1 MRAIVCVLL
10 LFLMVFPLLAN
21 NQLEMQQFAQTSEG
35 NLLAWVVFKDK
46 GGQNLALFKASDLVS
61 ARSLERRQLR
71 RPNRP
76 LVEYSD
82 LPVFQPYLEEIKNR
96 VRKVRVVSRWLNAVS
111 VEASANDLQQISQL
125 DFTLTVEPLLVA
137 DRVKRDKIE
146 KRPEVASSVATQE
159 IDTLFYGA
167 SFNQLDLI
175 NVPFLHQKNLHGEG
189 VLIAMLDD
197 GFNLL
202 NHHIAF
208 DSLDVLSTHDFIHG
222 DDDVTDSE
230 FKAFEGWHGTMTL
243 SAIAGY
249 VPSKLI
255 GPAYKAQ
262 FLLAKTEVDQSETPV
277 EEDYWVA
284 GIEWAEQQGA
294 DIVSSSLGYID
305 WYNWSD
311 LDGETAKV
319 TIAADM
325 AVEKGVIV
333 FNSAG
338 NEGDHQDHNTLLA
351 PADGFKVLAVAAVD
365 QFGLRAGF
373 SSVGPTADGRVK
385 PDIAAMGR
393 FVYVASHTNA
403 QEFSYRSGT
412 SFSCPLA
419 AGGAAL
425 LLQAFPQTTPEMMA
439 RALKETAS
447 QAAFPDKFLGWGVI
461 DLEKAYY
468 FLDTAKVVY
477 PPLQGEHLA
486 VYQSTPNPVSNIAK
500 IPFQIYYPS
509 LVEVRIFDVSGRKIC
524 SLGTKFRRAQR
535 IQYELLDARNLASG
549 TYLYMVLVRELGT
562 GKILRKTGKL
572 VVLH

>member
-1 MRAIVCVLL
+1 MRANIYVLL
-10 LFLMVFPLLAN
+10 FFLMISPLLASKP
-21 NQLEMQQFAQTSEG
+21 LEIQQFAKNGEG

-46 GGQNLALFKASDLVS
+46 GGQTASLFKANELVTER
-61 ARSLERRQLR
+61 AIQRRQLR
-71 RPNRP
+71 RPHRP

-111 VEASANDLQQISQL
+111 VEASEETLQQIRQL
-125 DFTLTVEPLLVA
+125 DFVLTIDPLLVA

-146 KRPEVASSVATQE
+146 KQPVDFTNLQPMEV
-159 IDTLFYGA
+159 DTLFYGP
-167 SFNQLDLI
+167 SFTQLDLI

-197 GFNLL
+197 GVNLL

-208 DSLDVLSTHDFIHG
+208 DSLDVLATHDFIHG
-222 DDDVTDSE
+222 DDDITDSE

-243 SAIAGY
+243 STIAGY

-262 FLLAKTEVDQSETPV
+262 YLLAKTEVDQSETPV

-284 GIEWAEQQGA
+284 GLEWAEQQGA
-294 DIVSSSLGYID
+294 DIVSSSLGYVD
-305 WYNWSD
+305 WYKWTD
-311 LDGETAKV
+311 LDGKTAKV

-325 AVEKGVIV
+325 AVEKGLIV

-338 NEGDHQDHNTLLA
+338 NEGDHPDHNTLLA
-351 PADGFKVLAVAAVD
+351 PADGFNVLAVGAVD
-365 QFGLRAGF
+365 QFGLRASF
-373 SSVGPTADGRVK
+373 SSVGPTADGRIK

-393 FVYVASHTNA
+393 FVYVASQNNE
-403 QEFSYRSGT
+403 QEFSYHSGT

-439 RALKETAS
+439 HALKETAS

-468 FLDTAKVVY
+468 FLDTARVVY
-477 PPLQGEHLA
+477 PPLQNEHLA
-486 VYQSTPNPVSNIAK
+486 VYQSTPNPVANFAK
-500 IPFQIYYPS
+500 IPFQVYYPS

-535 IQYELLDARNLASG
+535 LHYELLDTRNLASG
-549 TYLYMVLVRELGT
+549 TYLYLVLARELGT
-562 GKILRKTGKL
+562 GKIFRKTGKL

>member
-1 MRAIVCVLL
+1 M
-10 LFLMVFPLLAN
+10 
-21 NQLEMQQFAQTSEG
+21 
-35 NLLAWVVFKDK
+35 
-46 GGQNLALFKASDLVS
+46 
-61 ARSLERRQLR
+61 
-71 RPNRP
+71 
-76 LVEYSD
+76 
-82 LPVFQPYLEEIKNR
+82 
-96 VRKVRVVSRWLNAVS
+96 
-111 VEASANDLQQISQL
+111 
-125 DFTLTVEPLLVA
+125 
-137 DRVKRDKIE
+137 
-146 KRPEVASSVATQE
+146 
-159 IDTLFYGA
+159 
-167 SFNQLDLI
+167 
-175 NVPFLHQKNLHGEG
+175 
-189 VLIAMLDD
+189 
-197 GFNLL
+197 
-202 NHHIAF
+202 
-208 DSLDVLSTHDFIHG
+208 
-222 DDDVTDSE
+222 
-230 FKAFEGWHGTMTL
+230 
-243 SAIAGY
+243 
-249 VPSKLI
+249 
-255 GPAYKAQ
+255 
-262 FLLAKTEVDQSETPV
+262 
-277 EEDYWVA
+277 
-284 GIEWAEQQGA
+284 
-294 DIVSSSLGYID
+294 
-305 WYNWSD
+305 
-311 LDGETAKV
+311 
-319 TIAADM
+319 
-325 AVEKGVIV
+325 
-333 FNSAG
+333 
-338 NEGDHQDHNTLLA
+338 
-351 PADGFKVLAVAAVD
+351 
-365 QFGLRAGF
+365 
-373 SSVGPTADGRVK
+373 GPTADGRVK